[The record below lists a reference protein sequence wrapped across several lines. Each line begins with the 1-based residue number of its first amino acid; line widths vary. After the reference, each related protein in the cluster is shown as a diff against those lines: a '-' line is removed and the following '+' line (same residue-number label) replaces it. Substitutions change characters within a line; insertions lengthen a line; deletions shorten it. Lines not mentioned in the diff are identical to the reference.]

1 MAAIVQMNKIP
12 LVQWKGQTFDQ
23 IHSSIKKNEYT
34 TSSNYHKFNAN
45 PLKIYRREIASQS
58 IPTCNFR
65 TSASVDVF
73 NQPNGT
79 INNSGATTKNG
90 IAVTT
95 ENNIP
100 KNSCETFE
108 NCSVVLSPE
117 QKAKN
122 RVRSSGMIRKTNT
135 INKPHE
141 NYYTNTKQY
150 LESRSLSYNKNQY
163 NYLQSGDE
171 AATPGSSLAFSNT
184 YQTNGINTCKKD
196 VYYKPNNH
204 QFAKQGAVSS
214 SDLILRKKFN
224 SVTNSAA
231 LYKNALGLS
240 VANALAYGVPLGG
253 YTQKDKLGYPLK
265 QTPTFSKYNDEMKKC
280 SVTTIKNQI

>member
-45 PLKIYRREIASQS
+45 PLKIYRREIASQP

-95 ENNIP
+95 ENNIQRI
-100 KNSCETFE
+100 
-108 NCSVVLSPE
+108 V
-117 QKAKN
+117 AKHL
-122 RVRSSGMIRKTNT
+122 KT
-135 INKPHE
+135 
-141 NYYTNTKQY
+141 
-150 LESRSLSYNKNQY
+150 
-163 NYLQSGDE
+163 
-171 AATPGSSLAFSNT
+171 
-184 YQTNGINTCKKD
+184 
-196 VYYKPNNH
+196 
-204 QFAKQGAVSS
+204 AV
-214 SDLILRKKFN
+214 
-224 SVTNSAA
+224 
-231 LYKNALGLS
+231 
-240 VANALAYGVPLGG
+240 
-253 YTQKDKLGYPLK
+253 
-265 QTPTFSKYNDEMKKC
+265 
-280 SVTTIKNQI
+280 